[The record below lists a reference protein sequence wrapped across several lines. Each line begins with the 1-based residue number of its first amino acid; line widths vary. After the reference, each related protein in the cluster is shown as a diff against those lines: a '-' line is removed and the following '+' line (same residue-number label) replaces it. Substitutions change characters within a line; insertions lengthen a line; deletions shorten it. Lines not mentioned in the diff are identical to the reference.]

1 MAVSAKEI
9 AITEDS
15 KSSELTF
22 GPTFSTLLKS
32 ISALKFSV
40 SLFLISGIR
49 LLLVFFC
56 STLIK

>member
-1 MAVSAKEI
+1 MAMI
-9 AITEDS
+9 DDS
-15 KSSELTF
+15 SNSELTL

-32 ISALKFSV
+32 TSV
-40 SLFLISGIR
+40 FKLSVKVFLISGIR